1 MNRLTPRQHRFVLEY
16 LVDLNATQAAIR
28 AGYSAKTA
36 YSQGQRLLK
45 NVEVAAAIQAGM
57 DKRAKRT
64 EITQDYVLTGI
75 RNIAERCAHANED
88 FNALAALKGYELLG
102 KHLALFVDRQQV
114 TGNMEYKDITAGTL
128 EERIKALEQE
138 LGYADAVDAMEHGK
152 KELAPEK

>member
-75 RNIAERCAHANED
+75 RNMAERCTQDNESY
-88 FNALAALKGYELLG
+88 NPLAALKALELLG
-102 KHLALFVDRQQV
+102 KHLKLFTDRKEV
-114 TGNMEYKDITAGTL
+114 TGKMHHEELGASTI
-128 EERIKALEQE
+128 EERIKQLESE
-138 LGYADAVDAMEHGK
+138 LGYAEVITSAG
-152 KELAPEK
+152 